1 MEIELTVE
9 LLHFAEHK
17 IVSNL
22 PMMKSKCIVIAI
34 LFHLFLSPAL
44 RADDFAKAFEALE
57 KGDYKTASF
66 YLSFFAS
73 NGDSVAQYNMGL
85 LYRDGLGVE
94 KNPKVALSW
103 LYLAA
108 QQRHMLSNFAIA
120 KLLETYPYLANRK
133 KGRLHFLKEAAFLG
147 HAIAPL
153 EIGNFYY
160 LRQETDFDLVR
171 AMVWWIVSSERNAP
185 GSVEMI
191 SSVSPLLDHSQMNQ
205 VTLKLADC
213 DSKTYRNCLDNF

>member
-1 MEIELTVE
+1 MI
-9 LLHFAEHK
+9 
-17 IVSNL
+17 
-22 PMMKSKCIVIAI
+22 KSKCILIAV
-34 LFHLFLSPAL
+34 LFYLVSSFTLK
-44 RADDFAKAFEALE
+44 ADDYAKAFQALE
-57 KGDYKTASF
+57 RGDYETATF

-103 LYLAA
+103 FYLAA

-120 KLLETYPYLANRK
+120 KLMEKYTYLADRK
-133 KGRLHFLKEAAFLG
+133 KGHLHFLKEAAFLG

-160 LRQETDFDLVR
+160 LRQETEYDLVR
-171 AMVWWIVSSERNAP
+171 AMVWWIVSSDRNAP
-185 GSVEMI
+185 GATEMI
-191 SSVSPLLDHSQMNQ
+191 ASVSPLLDHSQMDQ
-205 VTLKLADC
+205 VSVKLADC
-213 DSKTYRNCLDNF
+213 DNKTYRVCLGDF

>member
-1 MEIELTVE
+1 MII
-9 LLHFAEHK
+9 K
-17 IVSNL
+17 IFRNL
-22 PMMKSKCIVIAI
+22 STMRSKCIVIAVLLY
-34 LFHLFLSPAL
+34 LFSSLAL
-44 RADDFAKAFEALE
+44 KADDYVKAFEALE
-57 KGDYKTASF
+57 RGDYETATY

-73 NGDSVAQYNMGL
+73 NGDSVAQYNLGL

-103 LYLAA
+103 FYLAA

-120 KLLETYPYLANRK
+120 KLFEKYKYLADRT

-160 LRQETDFDLVR
+160 MRRKTDYDLVR
-171 AMVWWIVSSERNAP
+171 IF
-185 GSVEMI
+185 I
-191 SSVSPLLDHSQMNQ
+191 FL
-205 VTLKLADC
+205 
-213 DSKTYRNCLDNF
+213 

>member
-1 MEIELTVE
+1 
-9 LLHFAEHK
+9 
-17 IVSNL
+17 
-22 PMMKSKCIVIAI
+22 
-34 LFHLFLSPAL
+34 
-44 RADDFAKAFEALE
+44 
-57 KGDYKTASF
+57 
-66 YLSFFAS
+66 
-73 NGDSVAQYNMGL
+73 MGI

-108 QQRHMLSNFAIA
+108 QQRHILSNFAIA
-120 KLLETYPYLANRK
+120 KLMETHPHLADGK

-160 LRQETDFDLVR
+160 SRQETDFDLVR

-185 GSVEMI
+185 GAVEMI
-191 SSVSPLLDHSQMNQ
+191 SSVAPLLSHVQMDQ
-205 VTLKLADC
+205 VTVKLADC
-213 DSKTYRNCLDNF
+213 DNKSYRDCLSNF

>member
-1 MEIELTVE
+1 
-9 LLHFAEHK
+9 
-17 IVSNL
+17 
-22 PMMKSKCIVIAI
+22 MMKSKCVVIAVLLY
-34 LFHLFLSPAL
+34 LFSSLAL
-44 RADDFAKAFEALE
+44 KADDYAKAFEALE
-57 KGDYKTASF
+57 SGDYETATY

-73 NGDSVAQYNMGL
+73 NGDSVSQYNMGI

-94 KNPKVALSW
+94 TNPKVALSW

-108 QQRHMLSNFAIA
+108 HQGHMLSNFAVA
-120 KLLETYPYLANRK
+120 KLVETHPHLADRK

-160 LRQETDFDLVR
+160 SRQETGFDLVR

-185 GSVEMI
+185 GAVEMI
-191 SSVSPLLDHSQMNQ
+191 SELSPLLNHVQMDQ
-205 VTLKLADC
+205 VTVKLADC
-213 DSKTYRNCLDNF
+213 DNKSYRDCLGNF

>member
-1 MEIELTVE
+1 
-9 LLHFAEHK
+9 
-17 IVSNL
+17 
-22 PMMKSKCIVIAI
+22 MMKSNCIVIAV
-34 LFHLFLSPAL
+34 LFYLFSSLAL
-44 RADDFAKAFEALE
+44 KADDYAKAFEALE
-57 KGDYKTASF
+57 RGNYETAVY

-73 NGDSVAQYNMGL
+73 NGDSVAQYNMAI

-120 KLLETYPYLANRK
+120 KLMETHPYLAGRK

-160 LRQETDFDLVR
+160 MRRKTEYDLVR
-171 AMVWWIVSSERNAP
+171 AMVWWIVSSDRNAP
-185 GSVEMI
+185 GAVEMI
-191 SSVSPLLDHSQMNQ
+191 ASISPSLDRSQMNQ
-205 VTLKLADC
+205 VSVKLADC
-213 DSKTYRNCLDNF
+213 DNKSYRDCLDNF

>member
-1 MEIELTVE
+1 MNTVD
-9 LLHFAEHK
+9 
-17 IVSNL
+17 
-22 PMMKSKCIVIAI
+22 I
-34 LFHLFLSPAL
+34 LFYLFSSLAL
-44 RADDFAKAFEALE
+44 KADDYAKAFEALE
-57 KGDYKTASF
+57 TGNYETAAY

-73 NGDSVAQYNMGL
+73 NGDSVAQYNMAI

-120 KLLETYPYLANRK
+120 KLMETHPHLADKK

-147 HAIAPL
+147 HATAPL

-160 LRQETDFDLVR
+160 LRQETEYDLVR
-171 AMVWWIVSSERNAP
+171 AMVWWTLSYDRNAP
-185 GSVEMI
+185 GAVEMI
-191 SSVSPLLDHSQMNQ
+191 ASVSPLLDSSQMDQ
-205 VTLKLADC
+205 VSVKLADC
-213 DSKTYRNCLDNF
+213 DNKTYRDCLDNF